1 MADLEDVIRT
11 SIADISEESS
21 GGSDDEGGS
30 ADDGG
35 ADSEVSTTD
44 ETGEGESGAGTET
57 TTDTTTESSETE
69 GKSAKAS
76 EETTADDLLNDEDKS
91 LLADLKTFGIKV
103 KNINANNR
111 MPYKRHL
118 RTLVNA
124 VRGHQERLTGEHT
137 KALSEREERL
147 SKAEA
152 RIKEIDE
159 IDRIAEADPDK
170 YIGILATLHPEKYGK
185 FINRQQTVEKPIAS
199 RSDPMPQPDLKY
211 EDGSLG
217 YSPERFQQVL
227 TWNRQEAKREAEE
240 SLRKEYDA
248 RLAPIEQRSKNETE
262 VAKAQAARAQRVTQA
277 VTEVY
282 DQWGKERVESHQKEI
297 FEYLDKNPKASL
309 GKAVSA
315 ILLPKLESDRAKIRA
330 DLLKEQNERPAA
342 AKKTTAAAG
351 KVTDEGGSG
360 DRVLDAIQRSIAGLK
375 R

>member
-11 SIADISEESS
+11 SIADISEEST
-21 GGSDDEGGS
+21 GSTDDEGVDDTGG
-30 ADDGG
+30 DDGNDTSTG
-35 ADSEVSTTD
+35 SDNSSATPTTD
-44 ETGEGESGAGTET
+44 AEENAGTELSSG
-57 TTDTTTESSETE
+57 DTQED
-69 GKSAKAS
+69 KQID
-76 EETTADDLLNDEDKS
+76 ETTADDLLSDEDKS

-159 IDRIAEADPDK
+159 IDRIAETDPDK